1 METQSQSTDLV
12 RIVKESG
19 LEQTKADYILQK
31 FTNFFEIAADWERKS
46 RAIVVT
52 DISQVAEMK
61 MAREGRLFLKQK
73 RVEVENT
80 RKELKEQSLRE
91 GKAIDGISNVLKS
104 LIIPTEEYLEQQEKF
119 AEIQEAN
126 RRSILKQTRVEELL
140 QYEWQ
145 DTGLF
150 DLGTLPDSL
159 YDSLLMQAKKA
170 YNDRI
175 ADAQRI
181 EEERIA
187 KEKAEREERE
197 RIKAE
202 NERLQREAEAR
213 EKAIQEERAR
223 LEAERKKMEEK
234 ARKERE
240 EAEKKLAE
248 ERRVQAE
255 KLAEEQAKAR
265 KEAEAREKAEKELQA
280 KKEAEIRAQKEA
292 EAERKAKEIAD
303 KKAAAAPDKEKLLS
317 FIAALAMPD
326 LSLKTAYG
334 QATEKVIREK
344 FEGFKEWAI
353 RTIKFGENSLSL

>member
-126 RRSILKQTRVEELL
+126 RRAILKQTRVEELS

-175 ADAQRI
+175 AEAQRI
-181 EEERIA
+181 EDERIA
-187 KEKAEREERE
+187 KEKADREERE

-223 LEAERKKMEEK
+223 VEAERKKMEEK

-240 EAEKKLAE
+240 EAEK
-248 ERRVQAE
+248 

-292 EAERKAKEIAD
+292 EAEREAKEIAD

-326 LSLKTAYG
+326 LSLKTSYG

-353 RTIKFGENSLSL
+353 RTINASENSLLL

>member
-126 RRSILKQTRVEELL
+126 RRSILKQTRVEELS

-150 DLGTLPDSL
+150 DLGTLPDDI
-159 YDSLLMQAKKA
+159 YDSLLSQTKQK
-170 YNDRI
+170 YDDRI
-175 ADAQRI
+175 AEAQRI
-181 EEERIA
+181 EAERIA
-187 KEKAEREERE
+187 KEKADREERE

-202 NERLQREAEAR
+202 NERLQR
-213 EKAIQEERAR
+213 
-223 LEAERKKMEEK
+223 
-234 ARKERE
+234 
-240 EAEKKLAE
+240 
-248 ERRVQAE
+248 
-255 KLAEEQAKAR
+255 
-265 KEAEAREKAEKELQA
+265 EAEAREKAEKELQA

-292 EAERKAKEIAD
+292 EAEREAKEIAD

>member
-175 ADAQRI
+175 AEAQRI

-213 EKAIQEERAR
+213 EKA
-223 LEAERKKMEEK
+223 
-234 ARKERE
+234 
-240 EAEKKLAE
+240 
-248 ERRVQAE
+248 
-255 KLAEEQAKAR
+255 
-265 KEAEAREKAEKELQA
+265 EKELQA

-292 EAERKAKEIAD
+292 EAEREAKEIAD